1 MTSTPSP
8 SDVLLERPLRLP
20 AHCTTVAAEEL
31 RVQLVLAADLDGAI
45 EVDAS
50 EVESIGQATLQLLVA
65 ARVEMDGAG
74 QRFAILD
81 PSPAFADRVSRCRLA
96 DLLGLS
102 IQKDTVQ

>member
-8 SDVLLERPLRLP
+8 SELMPAGPLRLP

-31 RVQLVLAADLDGAI
+31 RVQLVLAADLHGAI

-65 ARVEMDGAG
+65 ARMEMDGGG

-81 PSPAFADRVSRCRLA
+81 PSSAFADRVSRCRLA
-96 DLLGLS
+96 ELLGLN
-102 IQKDTVQ
+102 IRKDTVQ